1 MKRLLI
7 AAMFASALFMPRA
20 AAQTTASEYV
30 DFLYKSMMQA
40 DSLDYPREFF
50 DWNAELSLRARREL
64 PWGAQVPE
72 REFRNFVLPVRVNNE
87 HLDSARS
94 VLFEA
99 LKPRVQGLTMSEAA
113 LEVNHWLHEHVTYR
127 PSDSRTSPPLA
138 TIRTSFGRCG
148 EESTL
153 AVAAMRAVGIPARQV
168 YTPRWAHTD
177 DNHAWVEVWVDGA
190 WHFLGACEPEPLL
203 DLTWFN
209 QPASRG
215 ILMNTNALAGYDGPE
230 EVLATSPFY
239 TQINVTANYAPVAQA
254 TVRVLTA
261 DGSPAAGAA
270 VRFMLYNYAEL
281 YPLATKTAD
290 AAGCASLTAG
300 LGDVVVWATTADG
313 SAFGFTKYSV
323 GRDGLVDIVLDKDAT
338 YCGTVEYDL
347 VPPAPGGS
355 IPQPTAAQ
363 RAENSRRF
371 AVEDSIRHAYM
382 ATFFTDESAARFVA
396 EHSLP
401 AEAAQLLVLAYGNHR
416 TITDFLT
423 SAADKTLAVRFLQ
436 SLSEKDIRDIEPRI
450 LRDFYREDLPAG
462 VDTLA
467 YINYIMC
474 PRLWNETLTS
484 YRSFFAANLPSGLT
498 AEQWVKWIEDN
509 ITVDPRSTNRG
520 VTISPEMVYR
530 HRRNIDPRSRDI
542 FAAASLRSMGV
553 PAYLDPVTGRLHY
566 LQPDGR
572 DCEVLF
578 PDYRTAN
585 DSDAIPAGTL
595 VLDYATT
602 GRIDDPGYY
611 THFSV
616 ATLAGGA
623 PTQLNFDDITPWSA
637 TFARGMR
644 VDAGQNLL
652 VTGQRLADGT
662 VMAQLDFFHVEAD
675 TVTRHPLTIRQS
687 DTAVQVVGNF
697 NSENIYHD
705 LALNA
710 DKSILS
716 TTGRGYYI
724 VALISPNHEPT
735 AHILNDIS
743 LQAADFEQWGGTLLL
758 LFADADEAARFNR
771 QAFPNLPHNV
781 VFGTDVNGHIAAE
794 MAQFGSQKPLVLI
807 ADTFNRVVF
816 ISEGY
821 TINIHQRLLD
831 TLRQL

>member
-30 DFLYKSMMQA
+30 DFLYQSMMQA

-50 DWNAELSLRARREL
+50 EWNAELSLRARREL
-64 PWGAQVPE
+64 PWGTQVPE

-87 HLDSARS
+87 HLDSARI

-99 LKPRVQGLTMSEAA
+99 LKPRVQGLTMTEAA

-177 DNHAWVEVWVDGA
+177 DNHAWVEVWVDGK

-203 DLTWFN
+203 DLAWFN

-300 LGDVVVWATTADG
+300 LGDVVVWATAADG

-338 YCGTVEYDL
+338 YFGTVEYDL
-347 VPPAPGGS
+347 MPPVPGGS
-355 IPQPTAAQ
+355 IPQPTATQ

-416 TITDFLT
+416 TIADFLT
-423 SAADKTLAVRFLQ
+423 SVADKTLAVRLLQ

-462 VDTLA
+462 IDTLA

-474 PRLWNETLTS
+474 PRLWNETLTP

-509 ITVDPRSTNRG
+509 ITIDPRSTNRG

-637 TFARGMR
+637 TFARGIR

-771 QAFPNLPHNV
+771 QAFPNLPRNV
-781 VFGTDVNGHIAAE
+781 VFGTDVDGRIAAE

>member
-1 MKRLLI
+1 MPAVSLNSQ
-7 AAMFASALFMPRA
+7 AAVSANS
-20 AAQTTASEYV
+20 QTAVVDSLT
-30 DFLYKSMMQA
+30 DFLYRYMPLPDKGMYDRDFWQENVRI
-40 DSLDYPREFF
+40 SLKAK
-50 DWNAELSLRARREL
+50 AEM
-64 PWGAQVPE
+64 PWGSKVPE
-72 REFRNFVLPVRVNNE
+72 REWRHFVLPVRVNNE
-87 HLDSARS
+87 NLDMSRRD
-94 VLFEA
+94 FYEE
-99 LKPRVQGLTMSEAA
+99 LKPRVSGLGMKDAI
-113 LEVNHWLHEHVTYR
+113 LEVNHWCHEKVTYQ
-127 PSDSRTSPPLA
+127 PSDARTSSPLSA
-138 TIRTSFGRCG
+138 VSQAIGRCG
-148 EESTL
+148 EESTFT
-153 AVAAMRAVGIPARQV
+153 VAALRSVGIPARQV

-177 DNHAWVEVWVDGA
+177 DNHAWVEVWVEGA

-203 DLTWFN
+203 DLAWFN

-215 ILMNTNALAGYDGPE
+215 MLMTTNALAGYDGPE
-230 EVLATSPFY
+230 EVLTTSPFY
-239 TQINVTANYAPVAQA
+239 TQINVTANYAPVAKA

-261 DGSPAAGAA
+261 DGTPAPGAS

-290 AAGCASLTAG
+290 DAGCASLTAS
-300 LGDVVVWATTADG
+300 LGDLVVWATSADG

-323 GRDGLVDIVLDKDAT
+323 GRDGLVDIVLDKNAT

-347 VPPAPGGS
+347 EPPASGGS

-363 RAENSRRF
+363 RAENNRRF
-371 AVEDSIRHAYM
+371 AAEDSIRHAYM
-382 ATFFTDESAARFVA
+382 ATFFTEESAAQFVA
-396 EHSLP
+396 EHGLP
-401 AEAAQLLVLAYGNHR
+401 AEAAPLLVLAYGNHR
-416 TITDFLT
+416 AIADFLT
-423 SAADKTLAVRFLQ
+423 SATDKTLAVRFLQ

-450 LRDFYREDLPAG
+450 LREFYREDLPAD

-474 PRLWNETLTS
+474 PRLWNETLTP
-484 YRSFFAANLPSGLT
+484 YRSFFARTLHTDLT

-509 ITVDPRSTNRG
+509 ISVDPRSTNRG
-520 VTISPEMVYR
+520 VTTSPEMVYR
-530 HRRNIDPRSRDI
+530 HRRNIDPLSRNI

-566 LQPDGR
+566 LQADGS
-572 DCEVLF
+572 DCEVVF
-578 PDYRTAN
+578 PDSRTT
-585 DSDAIPAGTL
+585 DSAAIPAGTV
-595 VLDYATT
+595 VLDYTAT

-611 THFSV
+611 THFSL
-616 ATLAGGA
+616 ATMADGV

-662 VMAQLDFFHVEAD
+662 VMAKLDFFHVEAD
-675 TVTRHPLTIRQS
+675 TINHHPLTIRQS

-705 LALNA
+705 LTLNI

-716 TTGRGYYI
+716 TTGRGYYV

-758 LFADADEAARFNR
+758 LFADSDEAARFNA
-771 QAFPNLPHNV
+771 QAFPNLPRNV
-781 VFGTDVNGHIAAE
+781 VFGTDVDGRIAAE

-831 TLRQL
+831 TLRRL